1 MFCTSQGRS
10 TTRRRALLAG
20 KVIEAQ
26 ALTHREAEVFDL
38 LGIGASNR
46 QIAQELNIT
55 ERTVR
60 FHITGILT
68 KLAVTNRAEAA
79 IVSFAGDR
87 PQTASYDTITAGR

>member
-1 MFCTSQGRS
+1 MCSETHGRS

-20 KVIEAQ
+20 KVLKAR
-26 ALTHREAEVFDL
+26 ALTHREVEVFDL

-60 FHITGILT
+60 FHITAILA

-87 PQTASYDTITAGR
+87 PQTASYDTITASR